1 MRSYGS
7 LTGNAAS
14 YSGNTGNSGSYGG
27 TSGSY
32 SGNSG
37 SYGSNSG
44 HKDCFNTKI
53 ITKTVILLILII
65 IALRKMNKT
74 IIVAKFM
81 TS

>member
-1 MRSYGS
+1 MKFLTIFTFSAAFAQNETAETSELSMRSYGS

-44 HKDCFNTKI
+44 HKDCFNEMIEK
-53 ITKTVILLILII
+53 
-65 IALRKMNKT
+65 
-74 IIVAKFM
+74 
-81 TS
+81 